1 MSERPSLHPAPE
13 VRVDRCF
20 LGSSLAVTLWTCGI
34 AHRRPSPEHAQSEF
48 VLAFPHAGSFVLH
61 TEGRSDLIDEG
72 SVALFNA
79 GVPYRTS
86 HPHGC
91 GDRGSTLVVPRKVL
105 ADILSDWDPGA
116 PFRDGKLLSVAAVSP
131 PAAYWR
137 QRLLVARLGHADG
150 VDPLEAEETALGIV
164 RDVLAALRLPRRGRA
179 PRAREIAEDAR
190 SHLRGAFPEPLR
202 LAELSARLRVSPF
215 QLCRAFRAH
224 TGMPLHRYRTSL
236 RLKAAIERLAGADL
250 AGLAFDLGF
259 ASHSHFTSAFRREFG
274 VTPSAARRLLARG
287 GRLAPP
293 RISGPS

>member
-1 MSERPSLHPAPE
+1 
-13 VRVDRCF
+13 VRIDRCF
-20 LGSSLAVTLWTCGI
+20 LGSSLAVTLWSCAI
-34 AHRRPSPEHAQSEF
+34 AHRRPSPEHAQKEF

-79 GVPYRTS
+79 GEPYRTS

-91 GDRGSTLVVPRKVL
+91 GDRGSTLVLPRAVL
-105 ADILSDWDPGA
+105 ADILSEWDPEA
-116 PFRDGKLLSVAAVSP
+116 PFRNGNLLSVAAVSP

-137 QRLLVARLGHADG
+137 QRLLVARLGHGDG
-150 VDPLEAEETALGIV
+150 IDPLEAEETALGIV
-164 RDVLAALRLPRRGRA
+164 REVLAALRLPRRGRA
-179 PRAREIAEDAR
+179 RRGGGSRGREIAEDAR
-190 SHLRGAFPEPLR
+190 SHLRGAFPEPLG

-224 TGMPLHRYRTSL
+224 TGVPLHRYRTSL

-274 VTPSAARRLLARG
+274 MTPSAARRLLARG
-287 GRLAPP
+287 GRPAPT
-293 RISGPS
+293 RISGSS